1 MQVHLIFKH
10 ERGND
15 DEKSKR
21 CNGGALEDQVI
32 DPSMYSAQYLDRK
45 TPSGWFIYG
54 CTLYNL

>member
-1 MQVHLIFKH
+1 MQVHLIFKD

-21 CNGGALEDQVI
+21 CNGGVLEDQVI
-32 DPSMYSAQYLDRK
+32 DPSMYSKQYLDRK

-54 CTLYNL
+54 CTL